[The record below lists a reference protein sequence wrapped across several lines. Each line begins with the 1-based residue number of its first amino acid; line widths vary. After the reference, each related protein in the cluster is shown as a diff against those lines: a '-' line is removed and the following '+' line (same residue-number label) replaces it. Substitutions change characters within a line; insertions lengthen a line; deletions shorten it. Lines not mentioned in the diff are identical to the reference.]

1 MTNISLKISSLSPW
15 VGIRNISDYSP
26 FGVLLAERTVE
37 GAFYRN
43 GFQGQERD
51 DEVKGEGNSVN
62 YKYRMHDPRVGRF
75 FAVDPLAPKYPQNS
89 PYTFSENV
97 VISHVEL
104 EGMEKALAEL
114 GAASNV
120 GTGKLI
126 ICTSREVTVIVKN
139 SVEGTMF
146 DYLFVT
152 TLEDAKKYAQDYMVE
167 HGLESLDM
175 VIFFTHASE
184 QGVPVNRQRL
194 ESEFVMD
201 SDTPNKKDR
210 ITSDNLADFVAGTEM
225 TEGDKYETGIFV
237 DIANMVSTD
246 GTYVQLSCLVRGDDG
261 TWGENLS
268 KATEHRFNIYVN
280 GDYSSTYSTE
290 IFGIPL
296 TSTTCYDE
304 GWFLYPQGFGIEQPI
319 NNSIQIDA
327 STGEISPST
336 PIYEASEN
344 SDCWD

>member
-1 MTNISLKISSLSPW
+1 MLTIYN
-15 VGIRNISDYSP
+15 
-26 FGVLLAERTVE
+26 
-37 GAFYRN
+37 
-43 GFQGQERD
+43 

-62 YKYRMHDPRVGRF
+62 YSHRMHDPRLGRF
-75 FAVDPLAPKYPQNS
+75 FAVDPLAPKFPHNS
-89 PYTFSENV
+89 PYAFSENV

-104 EGMEKALAEL
+104 EGLEKALAEL

-126 ICTSREVTVIVKN
+126 ICTSRDVAQVAKN

-146 DYLFVT
+146 DYMFVT
-152 TLEDAKKYAQDYMVE
+152 SLEDAKKYAQDYMDE
-167 HGLESLDM
+167 HGFESLDM
-175 VIFFTHASE
+175 IVFFTHASD

-194 ESEFVMD
+194 ESEYVTA
-201 SDTPNKKDR
+201 SDPPNKKDR

-237 DIANMVSTD
+237 DIANMVRTD
-246 GTYVQLSCLVRGDDG
+246 GTYVQLSCLVRGEDG

-268 KATEHRFNIYVN
+268 NATEHRFNIYVN
-280 GDYSSTYSTE
+280 GDYSSTYSNE
-290 IFGIPL
+290 MFGIPL

-304 GWFLYPQGFGIEQPI
+304 GWFLYPQNSGIEQPV
-319 NNSIQIDA
+319 NNSIQING
-327 STGEISPST
+327 STGEVNSST
-336 PIYEASEN
+336 PTYEAAED